1 MRLVLSHMEKSVLDQ
16 CIGQT
21 VSTREDSQLLTNC
34 LPSKLSSSLSLSVNI
49 SCVCTLNMVL
59 TLSPTQTT
67 AVTASTPQGL
77 VYHQQTVRKKC
88 SHRRL
93 SKELNTYKCRNHSKV
108 RTSYAPCSPPSFSSY
123 TVDIAKIK
131 LDTCLDICLDTPAMG
146 AELSLGVEVT
156 PGAVEHSIHVQG
168 CQKCIVRG

>member
-1 MRLVLSHMEKSVLDQ
+1 MYFEHGFNTFPYTDNSSYSEH
-16 CIGQT
+16 T
-21 VSTREDSQLLTNC
+21 TRAGLPPTN
-34 LPSKLSSSLSLSVNI
+34 
-49 SCVCTLNMVL
+49 
-59 TLSPTQTT
+59 
-67 AVTASTPQGL
+67 GE
-77 VYHQQTVRKKC
+77 KKC
-88 SHRRL
+88 SRRRL

-108 RTSYAPCSPPSFSSY
+108 GTSYAPCSPPSFSSY

-168 CQKCIVRG
+168 CQKCIVSG